1 MSRIDAEDVFGL
13 VLLLIS
19 IILATCLLMGCAVDK
34 CSLTCQPKPLEVTIE
49 IVLSDRDH

>member
-19 IILATCLLMGCAVDK
+19 IILIGCLLSGCAVDK
-34 CSLTCQPKPLEVTIE
+34 CGLSCQPKPLEVTIQLE
-49 IVLSDRDH
+49 LSR